1 MKLSICVPVY
11 KSETILEKFVETIEK
26 EVRFVDNLELIL
38 VNDCSPDG
46 SWEKIV
52 ELKKSMIS

>member
-46 SWEKIV
+46 NYHLDHKGW
-52 ELKKSMIS
+52 